1 MKREFERIM
10 KEADILIGPTT
21 PSTAFP
27 IGDKNEDPLEMYKSD
42 LFTVPANI
50 IGCPA
55 ISVPVGNLDKK
66 PLGLQ
71 LMALNGH
78 EANLL
83 NFTKIVQSQFD
94 QVVNMATYETVVG
107 LEVHVQLNTST
118 KIFCGC
124 STNYTGKPPNTHIC
138 PVCLGFPGTL
148 PVLNTEVLNS
158 ALKAC
163 MSLNCVI
170 PSRTKFDRKHYFY
183 PDLPKAFQISQ
194 LDEPIVDM
202 VI

>member
-1 MKREFERIM
+1 MLTLKTDTI
-10 KEADILIGPTT
+10 IGVTTT

-94 QVVNMATYETVVG
+94 R
-107 LEVHVQLNTST
+107 
-118 KIFCGC
+118 
-124 STNYTGKPPNTHIC
+124 
-138 PVCLGFPGTL
+138 
-148 PVLNTEVLNS
+148 
-158 ALKAC
+158 
-163 MSLNCVI
+163 
-170 PSRTKFDRKHYFY
+170 SR
-183 PDLPKAFQISQ
+183 
-194 LDEPIVDM
+194 
-202 VI
+202 